1 MPAIR
6 VYSVRPT
13 DGETFARGL
22 LRVGDRAHLPSLAQR
37 PGKPA
42 IVSAVTRRN
51 TSGGITNRKTTNAAI
66 NPSSCCRGI
75 SSQNSKSSTVRRRC
89 GMRSAATMPT
99 AMRMRRGERR
109 GERSTCVTTAE
120 AHSSQRNHVWPFW
133 PFWAGMEGGA
143 LSWTANKQS
152 AVRRPQILHLPGSL
166 TVSTSRSGVCQCV
179 VRSIFARSFPQ
190 SSRPIARP
198 DWDYPPRAH
207 VHVLPPRDCER
218 DGGAAPSHCSIVMR
232 NGYEGR
238 AEYYECRTAW
248 ARFVHSS
255 QPPPSSAG
263 KGARPRRRHSGWPMG
278 GRWVADGWPTPDG
291 SEGPGST

>member
-13 DGETFARGL
+13 DGETFARGF
-22 LRVGDRAHLPSLAQR
+22 LRTDDRARLPSLAQC

-75 SSQNSKSSTVRRRC
+75 SSQNSKSSTVWRRC

-99 AMRMRRGERR
+99 AMRMRRGDRR

-120 AHSSQRNHVWPFW
+120 AHSSQRNHVWP
-133 PFWAGMEGGA
+133 GEEGGA
-143 LSWTANKQS
+143 HSWTANKQS
-152 AVRRPQILHLPGSL
+152 AVRRPQILHLPDSL

-198 DWDYPPRAH
+198 DEDYPPRAH
-207 VHVLPPRDCER
+207 VHVLPPQHCER
-218 DGGAAPSHCSIVMR
+218 DGGASPSHCSIVMR
-232 NGYEGR
+232 NGYGGR
-238 AEYYECRTAW
+238 AECYECRTAW
-248 ARFVHSS
+248 AGFINSS
-255 QPPPSSAG
+255 QPI
-263 KGARPRRRHSGWPMG
+263 PRGRGMG
-278 GRWVADGWPTPDG
+278 ET
-291 SEGPGST
+291 E

>member
-13 DGETFARGL
+13 DGETFARGF
-22 LRVGDRAHLPSLAQR
+22 LRTDDRARLPSLAQC

-133 PFWAGMEGGA
+133 PGMEGGA

-152 AVRRPQILHLPGSL
+152 AVRRPQILHLPDSL

-232 NGYEGR
+232 NGYEGW

-248 ARFVHSS
+248 ARFVTSS
-255 QPPPSSAG
+255 QPPP
-263 KGARPRRRHSGWPMG
+263 RPR
-278 GRWVADGWPTPDG
+278 GRGEAATEAQWVADGWPTPDG
-291 SEGPGST
+291 SEGLGST